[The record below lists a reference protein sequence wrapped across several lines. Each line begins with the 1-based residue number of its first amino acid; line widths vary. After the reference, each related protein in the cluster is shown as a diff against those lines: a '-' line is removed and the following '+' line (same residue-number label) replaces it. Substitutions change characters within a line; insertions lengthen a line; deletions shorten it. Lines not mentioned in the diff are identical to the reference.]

1 MGPSGVFEK
10 VTKNFEKNTALFA
23 TDFKIKKKEFTVFLG
38 PSGCGKTTI
47 LRLIAGLET
56 VSSGNIFIHNKN
68 VTWEAPKNRN
78 VAMVFQN
85 YALYPHMSVYENLR
99 YPLDILKLPS
109 AQKRKSQKR

>member
-1 MGPSGVFEK
+1 MSAITFKK
-10 VTKNFEKNTALFA
+10 VVKNFEKNNALFA
-23 TDFKIKKKEFTVFLG
+23 TDFQIKKKEFTVFLG

-47 LRLIAGLET
+47 LRLIAGLES

-85 YALYPHMSVYENLR
+85 YA
-99 YPLDILKLPS
+99 KKKQ
-109 AQKRKSQKR
+109 QK